1 MPLIDF
7 PNVPNVPGVPSI
19 ARNPD
24 FSADFGD
31 LVSAVTSGNPL
42 SIIESVTTPRWGIYL
57 PDTMEKMIEPDS
69 VLAFEYRGDARI
81 SDYPVEEGGFRSY
94 NKVLQPFDIRMK
106 MTCSGAGTLTSGS
119 VSLSSGISAGMT
131 RETFLGTLEAMKASL
146 LTFNVVTP
154 DFVYKSLNLVH
165 FDYKRTNA
173 EGVTLLTAEVFM
185 REVMQTVEASYKTV
199 STDSAAD
206 TKNQGTTN
214 TVSPSPTQSAAI
226 QGGS

>member
-1 MPLIDF
+1 MSLIDF

-57 PDTMEKMIEPDS
+57 PDSMEKMIEPDS

-106 MTCSGAGTLTSGS
+106 MTCSGAGLLSGAS
-119 VSLSSGISAGMT
+119 VGLSGASAGTT
-131 RETFLGTLEAMKASL
+131 RETFIATLEAMKASL

-185 REVMQTVEASYKTV
+185 REIMQTVEASYKTV

-206 TKNQGTTN
+206 TKKQGTTN